1 MDDKIKVLF
10 LPRWYPNRY
19 DPMPGLFIQ
28 RQAEALT
35 QFCQVAVV
43 YIHPD
48 ANCPNK
54 FEVDFAVENEVRVLR
69 VYFNAGAQ
77 AGILAPIFNMVRYY
91 RAAMRAVKSIRQF
104 EPQIVHAHVL
114 TRIGFVAWRVSRK
127 MNVPFIISEHWS
139 RYFPENNSYHGF
151 IRRSITRLLVNRAA
165 ALIPVSEILKKAM
178 KEQGLDNKLT
188 RVVPN
193 VVETALFT
201 PREKTE
207 RKEIKTMIHVSCFD
221 DRSKNISG
229 LLRALKSL
237 SLKRRDFQCWF
248 VGEGPDYEAMRRYA
262 GELEIIDTFAVFKG
276 GQEPGMVAE
285 IMADADFAVLSSH
298 YETFGTVLV
307 ESLSC
312 GIPVVASNTGIAG
325 EIIHEGNGMLVKPGD
340 EGELTLALNGMLD
353 RCRTFSTAGIRA
365 TLPDHYSENAVA
377 MQMKSI
383 YDKVLKNNG
392 KKG

>member
-1 MDDKIKVLF
+1 MEDKTKVLF

-35 QFCQVAVV
+35 PFCQVAVV

-69 VYFNAGAQ
+69 VYFNAGTKG
-77 AGILAPIFNMVRYY
+77 GILAPVVNMVRYY

-114 TRIGFVAWRVSRK
+114 TRIGFVAWRVAKK

-139 RYFPENNSYHGF
+139 RYYPENNTYHGP
-151 IRRSITRLLVNRAA
+151 IRKFITRLIVGRAA
-165 ALIPVSEILKKAM
+165 AFIPVSEKLRNAM
-178 KEQGLDNKLT
+178 NEQGLNNKLT
-188 RVVPN
+188 LVVPN

-201 PREKTE
+201 PRKKTE

-221 DRSKNISG
+221 DKSKNISG
-229 LLRALKSL
+229 LLRVLKSL
-237 SLKRRDFQCWF
+237 SLNRQDFKCCF
-248 VGEGPDYEAMRRYA
+248 VGEGPDYEAMQRYA
-262 GELEIIDTFAVFKG
+262 GELGIIDTFAIFKG

-285 IMADADFAVLSSH
+285 MMSDADFSVLSSH

-312 GIPVVASNTGIAG
+312 GIPVVSSNTGIAG
-325 EIIHEGNGMLVKPGD
+325 EIIHDGNGLLVKPGN
-340 EGELTLALNGMLD
+340 EEELTQALNRMLD
-353 RCRTFSTAGIRA
+353 GCRSFSTEGICA
-365 TLPDHYSENAVA
+365 TLPDRYSENAVA

-383 YDKVLKNNG
+383 YDMVLKNNG